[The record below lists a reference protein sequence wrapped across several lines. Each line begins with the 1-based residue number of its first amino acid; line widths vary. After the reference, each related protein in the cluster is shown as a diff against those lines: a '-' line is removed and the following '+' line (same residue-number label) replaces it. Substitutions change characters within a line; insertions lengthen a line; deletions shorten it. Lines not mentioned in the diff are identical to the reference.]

1 VLERPLSGSSEGP
14 KSPLGCQVLESS
26 GRDNLENRHPIPPKQ
41 SVRAPLRHLLGTPKN
56 GRGPGSRETKKYK
69 KQICRGARKK
79 TWPEPTS
86 VRLGAA
92 LLAAPNGGA
101 GLHREQIKLGSP
113 DLIPAQCAALEPLRD
128 EVHYDAVF
136 TVTFLPI

>member
-1 VLERPLSGSSEGP
+1 M
-14 KSPLGCQVLESS
+14 
-26 GRDNLENRHPIPPKQ
+26 
-41 SVRAPLRHLLGTPKN
+41 
-56 GRGPGSRETKKYK
+56 
-69 KQICRGARKK
+69 
-79 TWPEPTS
+79 
-86 VRLGAA
+86 RLGAA

-136 TVTFLPI
+136 TVIFLPIQERRRGPPGPAAQRDDSARSRRSRVYARPKRITPASRLGGT